1 MWYFNNIGGLEVN
14 REVLS
19 EFLYS
24 LEEEKKLTKFLK
36 IIFKYKFVFYK
47 KIKNNKNTTCTIIA
61 IIKLNVDVFFNVSSN
76 FDIPFSLN
84 F

>member
-36 IIFKYKFVFYK
+36 IIFKYKVLHDYNYISKELSDFILRFEKEIYSRK
-47 KIKNNKNTTCTIIA
+47 K
-61 IIKLNVDVFFNVSSN
+61 
-76 FDIPFSLN
+76 
-84 F
+84 

>member
-36 IIFKYKFVFYK
+36 IIFKYKVLHDYNYISRIVVSK
-47 KIKNNKNTTCTIIA
+47 ESVILDIYLILRII
-61 IIKLNVDVFFNVSSN
+61 IIFMM
-76 FDIPFSLN
+76 
-84 F
+84 